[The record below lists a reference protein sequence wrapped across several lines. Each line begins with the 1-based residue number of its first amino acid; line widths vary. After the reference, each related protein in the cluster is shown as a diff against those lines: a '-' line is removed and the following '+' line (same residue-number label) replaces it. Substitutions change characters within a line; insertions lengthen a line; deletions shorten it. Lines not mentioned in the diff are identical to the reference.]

1 MNGADIVVSFVKSKL
16 FQAPKD
22 GSVQCADVD
31 DHDED
36 NDNDDD
42 DDDDDDDDND
52 NKILLA
58 QELEAV
64 D

>member
-1 MNGADIVVSFVKSKL
+1 MAGFVKSKL

-22 GSVQCADVD
+22 GTVQCADD
-31 DHDED
+31 DDDDED

-42 DDDDDDDDND
+42 DDD

-58 QELEAV
+58 QELETV

>member
-1 MNGADIVVSFVKSKL
+1 MNGADFVAGFVKSKL

-31 DHDED
+31 DDDDDED

-42 DDDDDDDDND
+42 DDTTRYCWHKN
-52 NKILLA
+52 
-58 QELEAV
+58 
-64 D
+64 

>member
-1 MNGADIVVSFVKSKL
+1 MGRILWPVLHVKRKL

-22 GSVQCADVD
+22 GSVQCVDVD
-31 DHDED
+31 DDDED

-42 DDDDDDDDND
+42 DD

-58 QELEAV
+58 QELETV

>member
-1 MNGADIVVSFVKSKL
+1 MNGADFVTSFVKSKL

-31 DHDED
+31 DDDED

-42 DDDDDDDDND
+42 DD

-58 QELEAV
+58 QELERV

>member
-31 DHDED
+31 DDDED
-36 NDNDDD
+36 NDND

>member
-1 MNGADIVVSFVKSKL
+1 MNGADFVASFVKSKL
-16 FQAPKD
+16 LQAPKD
-22 GSVQCADVD
+22 GTVQCAAVD
-31 DHDED
+31 DDDDDED

-42 DDDDDDDDND
+42 D

-58 QELEAV
+58 QELETV

>member
-31 DHDED
+31 DDDED

-42 DDDDDDDDND
+42 DDDD

>member
-31 DHDED
+31 DDDED
-36 NDNDDD
+36 NDN
-42 DDDDDDDDND
+42 DDDDDND

-58 QELEAV
+58 QELEAL

>member
-1 MNGADIVVSFVKSKL
+1 MNGADFVASFVKSEL

-22 GSVQCADVD
+22 GTVQCAAVD
-31 DHDED
+31 DDDNDDDED
-36 NDNDDD
+36 NDNDDND
-42 DDDDDDDDND
+42 DD

-58 QELEAV
+58 QELETV

>member
-1 MNGADIVVSFVKSKL
+1 MNGAGFVASFVKSKL

-22 GSVQCADVD
+22 SNVQCADVD
-31 DHDED
+31 DDDDDED

-42 DDDDDDDDND
+42 DD

-58 QELEAV
+58 QELETV

>member
-1 MNGADIVVSFVKSKL
+1 MGRILWRVLLRVNCSRLQKI
-16 FQAPKD
+16 
-22 GSVQCADVD
+22 VD
-31 DHDED
+31 DDDED
-36 NDNDDD
+36 NDNDD
-42 DDDDDDDDND
+42 D

>member
-1 MNGADIVVSFVKSKL
+1 MNGADFVADFVKSKL

-22 GSVQCADVD
+22 GTVQCADVD
-31 DHDED
+31 DDDDDED

-42 DDDDDDDDND
+42 D

-58 QELEAV
+58 QELETV

>member
-31 DHDED
+31 DDDDDED

-42 DDDDDDDDND
+42 DDTTRYCWHKN
-52 NKILLA
+52 
-58 QELEAV
+58 
-64 D
+64 